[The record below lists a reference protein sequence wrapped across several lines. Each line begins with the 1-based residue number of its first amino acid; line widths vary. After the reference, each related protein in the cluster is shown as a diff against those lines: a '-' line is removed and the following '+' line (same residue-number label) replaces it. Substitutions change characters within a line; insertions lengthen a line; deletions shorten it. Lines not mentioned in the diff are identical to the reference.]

1 MEPDFHYALAKD
13 LFEAIPEAGEDM
25 RARPDNETPL
35 AYIALLKQSKTP
47 EEAVTFTAYVLPR
60 RKAVWWG
67 HQCLMSVDHLLSPQD
82 KHMLQLAENW
92 VREPEE
98 HLRYQAMNEAMAARD
113 TTPGTWIAYAAAWSG
128 GSLST
133 RRTCRASR
141 RRPSPPRARST
152 RPSWA
157 SWPRSTPSTG
167 LRPSA
172 PLSIWASASLTARTF

>member
-1 MEPDFHYALAKD
+1 MEPDFHYALARD
-13 LFEAIPEAGEDM
+13 LFEAIPEAGDDM

-47 EEAVTFTAYVLPR
+47 EEAVTFTAYALPR

-67 HQCLMSVDHLLSPQD
+67 HQCLTSVDHLLSPQD

-98 HLRYQAMNEAMAARD
+98 HLRYQAMNEATAARD

-133 RRTCRASR
+133 PDLPRVPPPAFATPRAVNTAIMGVLAKVDTKNRASTLG
-141 RRPSPPRARST
+141 AFVDMGV
-152 RPSWA
+152 
-157 SWPRSTPSTG
+157 G
-167 LRPSA
+167 LANR
-172 PLSIWASASLTARTF
+172 